1 MVVENSFWLWFER
14 CAFTDQTNS
23 GTCPHPYSSKIA
35 PCNWG
40 QRPTVIIRG
49 QYSTRDI
56 NLQNT
61 GTQGAVPGVYLL
73 RMDTVI
79 FTGGGVQY
87 QQLRNDTGGSP
98 TGWMDFISCCLEAA
112 ATPLLD
118 LQSDPTIQGY
128 WPGLEQI
135 VIRDCA

>member
-1 MVVENSFWLWFER
+1 MSVVRAYINEGCSVCVPPGWSDTPAPSPRTSRHASFTVSGAGYNV
-14 CAFTDQTNS
+14 CA
-23 GTCPHPYSSKIA
+23 A
-35 PCNWG
+35 
-40 QRPTVIIRG
+40 R
-49 QYSTRDI
+49 
-56 NLQNT
+56 LQNT
-61 GTQGAVPGVYLL
+61 GVQGGVTGVYLL

-118 LQSDPTIQGY
+118 LQSDPAIQGY